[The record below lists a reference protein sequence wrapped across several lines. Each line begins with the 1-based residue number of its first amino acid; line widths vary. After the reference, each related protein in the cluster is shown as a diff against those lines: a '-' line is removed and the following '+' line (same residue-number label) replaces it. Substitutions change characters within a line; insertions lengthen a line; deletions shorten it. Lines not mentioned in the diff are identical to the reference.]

1 MAHFSEMDFLF
12 SSQDNKDSVTQ
23 QLAQTSLNN
32 NFNIFKGSPSYVVYK
47 RGRTSGN
54 AGEGTA
60 NIKNYLKEKV
70 YNNENTKNPYVKL
83 LEDFNKKNG
92 QEGAALRIKAADLA
106 YLRELGVH
114 PINRMAIL
122 RRYKDGVLV
131 PENLEELAEEP
142 ISTIVGWIKPD
153 QNFGNI
159 GFGETW
165 ETTNNRFDILL
176 NNLVQRNFGLNISAI
191 VPIPDFA
198 QGVLFEF
205 YNKAG
210 LATGPTERS
219 TNEQVESFNGSNL
232 EKNNN
237 DWGLTNIPV
246 GDPNVLKEGPFRN
259 TEVQNIK
266 SNFEFE
272 LTTTYEQKLL
282 GDVDPGSAML
292 DILDNIYAMGTSNMV
307 FYWNEDSGIV
317 AEARKAA
324 ISNEGKG
331 NDLGAWWRFISEMFK
346 QFWEN
351 IVKLFNN
358 VKDKVE
364 EVVQKVVSAKSADDI
379 KNIMQGA
386 EEKTKTLLQSVLTS
400 TLSIHR
406 FEIKGSIELMT
417 GGKYSSTPWY
427 LTIGNPYS
435 PWLATN
441 HIVIRSCS
449 IETSTE
455 MGFNDQPQYI
465 TAKFNCQFSRSLG
478 KQELMRMFNN
488 TYRRTY
494 ASPVGKMTA
503 MIPISKAKVSSN
515 STISNPGLMKMNTP
529 VVNQN
534 QNTPAIPDTPNDID
548 DFEDFNTQYFA

>member
-131 PENLEELAEEP
+131 PETLDELGEEP
-142 ISTIVGWIKPD
+142 ISTIVGWIKSD

-165 ETTNNRFDILL
+165 ETTNKRFDILL
-176 NNLVQRNFGLNISAI
+176 NELVQRNFGLNISAI

-210 LATGPTERS
+210 LTSGPTERS
-219 TNEQVESFNGSNL
+219 INEQIESFDGSNQ
-232 EKNNN
+232 KNDNN
-237 DWGLTNIPV
+237 SWGLTNIPV

-259 TEVQNIK
+259 PEGQNIK

-292 DILDNIYAMGTSNMV
+292 DILDNIYAMGTSNMA
-307 FYWNEDSGIV
+307 FYWNEDAGIV
-317 AEARKAA
+317 NSARTAA
-324 ISNEGKG
+324 ISNDGKG

-400 TLSIHR
+400 TISIHR
-406 FEIKGSIELMT
+406 FEIRGSIELMT
-417 GGKYSSTPWY
+417 GGRYSSTPWH

-465 TAKFNCQFSRSLG
+465 TAKFNCQFSRALG